1 MRNPPC
7 FNTRKGLRQG
17 RIKNMTATRMF
28 IEMFYGDLLDR
39 KVFCF
44 VCDNSVDTSIET
56 EQLYDEP
63 SHLDCAEKYQSN
75 AEIMEEEEYN
85 LTN

>member
-1 MRNPPC
+1 MRFTARVASFLDC
-7 FNTRKGLRQG
+7 
-17 RIKNMTATRMF
+17 KNMTATRMF

-44 VCDNSVDTSIET
+44 VCDSSVDLDIET

-63 SHLDCAEKYQSN
+63 SHLDCAESFRSN
-75 AEIMEEEEYN
+75 IEVVEEEDYN
-85 LTN
+85 LNN